1 MTPLIRYREFCRTAA
16 AEAGMNTAEFTAAL
30 AQLLE
35 PPDAELMTPEARCM
49 AEFEVAPLRVLRRA
63 YDLMRASRRVMAAAS

>member
-35 PPDAELMTPEARCM
+35 PPDAELMTPEARCAM
-49 AEFEVAPLRVLRRA
+49 EFAVAFETVRSRT
-63 YDLMRASRRVMAAAS
+63 YDLMRAARRLAVAS